1 MRKYTLQAI
10 AALTVCLSVA
20 QAVADQAS
28 DLGAQTRPVASRLV
42 TELSAALRDAALAHG
57 PVGSIV
63 VCRDIAPA
71 LAGTLSREHGWR
83 VSRVSLRTRNPLLG
97 SPDAWEQGV
106 LLDFDRRAAAGEPA
120 TALEH
125 AEIVDEP
132 AGRYFRYMQAVPVG
146 PLCAGCHGPKE
157 TMAEELRAELER
169 QYPHDLAIGYAP
181 GQVRGAVTIKRPLR

>member
-1 MRKYTLQAI
+1 MREFGLR
-10 AALTVCLSVA
+10 
-20 QAVADQAS
+20 AVAAS
-28 DLGAQTRPVASRLV
+28 ALLLVAVYAGADERAVLLAETKPVAGQLV
-42 TELSAALRDAALAHG
+42 NELSAALRDAALAHG

-63 VCRDIAPA
+63 VCRDIAPS

-106 LLDFDRRAAAGEPA
+106 LLDFDRRAAAGEA
-120 TALEH
+120 AAEMEH

-132 AGRYFRYMQAVPVG
+132 AGRYFRYMKAVPVG

-181 GQVRGAVTIKRPLR
+181 GEVRGAVTIKRPLR